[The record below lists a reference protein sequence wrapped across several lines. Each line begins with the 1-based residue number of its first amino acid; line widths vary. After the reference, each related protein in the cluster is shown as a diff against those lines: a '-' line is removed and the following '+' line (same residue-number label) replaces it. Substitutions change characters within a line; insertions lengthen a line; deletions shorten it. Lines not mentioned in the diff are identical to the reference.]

1 MYDLIII
8 GGGPA
13 GLTAAVY
20 AIRKRLNVLLVSN
33 DLGGKTNYNMTLPW
47 METHQV
53 IRGTE
58 IVGKFRRELEYLD
71 FVHQLEAVEA
81 VSKKED
87 SFIVKMAN
95 GDDLTARSI
104 ILATG
109 SNVKYLNVPG
119 EQKYLGRGVS
129 FSAISYAPLFI
140 GKRTVVI
147 GEGMLAVRAVAEL
160 VQVAESVHLVTP
172 AGGKVDSSLVENLSG
187 ASMKVV
193 VMAGYQVKSIE
204 GNGFAERVVLQS
216 PEGKE
221 TEIGT
226 DGIFVELGLVPNTGL
241 VNGLVDVDD
250 QGRVIVDNGN
260 RTSCPG
266 LFAAGDVTNAYAE
279 QVLIAAGEGAKA
291 ALNAYEYLTFRQVM
305 ET

>member
-47 METHQV
+47 METYQV

-58 IVGKFRRELEYLD
+58 IVDKFQRELEYLD
-71 FVHQLEAVEA
+71 FANRLEAVET
-81 VSKKED
+81 VSKKD
-87 SFIVKMAN
+87 DIFTVKMA
-95 GDDLTARSI
+95 GGEELTAKTI

-160 VQVAESVHLVTP
+160 AQVAESVHLVIP
-172 AGGKVDSSLVENLSG
+172 AGGEVDSSLIEKLGGESLN
-187 ASMKVV
+187 VV
-193 VMAGYQVKSIE
+193 VMAGYQVKAIE

-221 TEIGT
+221 AEIGV
-226 DGIFVELGLVPNTGL
+226 DGIFIELGLVPNTGL
-241 VNGLVDVDD
+241 VKDLVDIDD
-250 QGRVIVDNGN
+250 EGWVLIDNAN

-291 ALNAYEYLTFRQVM
+291 ALNTYEYLTFRKAM